1 VIVLDEK
8 KDELTLEW
16 KDWIAL
22 FIASLQTVFLPLILM
37 ALVLLLIYFL
47 FLYL

>member
-1 VIVLDEK
+1 MDEK

-22 FIASLQTVFLPLILM
+22 FIASLQTIFLPLILM

-47 FLYL
+47 LFYL

>member
-1 VIVLDEK
+1 MDEK

-22 FIASLQTVFLPLILM
+22 FIASLQTIFLPLILM

-47 FLYL
+47 LLYL

>member
-1 VIVLDEK
+1 LDEK

-22 FIASLQTVFLPLILM
+22 FIASLQTIFLPLILM

-47 FLYL
+47 LFYL

>member
-1 VIVLDEK
+1 MDEK
-8 KDELTLEW
+8 EDELPLEW

-22 FIASLQTVFLPLILM
+22 FIASLQTVFLPFILM
-37 ALVLLLIYFL
+37 ALVLILIYFL

>member
-1 VIVLDEK
+1 LDEK

-22 FIASLQTVFLPLILM
+22 FIASLQTIFLPLILM

>member
-1 VIVLDEK
+1 MDEK

-22 FIASLQTVFLPLILM
+22 LIASLQTVFLPLILM
-37 ALVLLLIYFL
+37 ALALLLIYLLL
-47 FLYL
+47 FFFHN